1 MDAENG
7 KNPSSVNEDFA
18 CKKHVKFFKRC
29 LDVLPSAYSSLDT
42 SRVTVAFFALSGLD
56 ILNSLHLVENNKE
69 EIIEWIYSNQKLPDK
84 TSNASMER
92 CGFRGSSTTA
102 CHRPLSQDAC
112 DYDCSH
118 IAMTYTALGSLLI
131 LGDDLSRVNR
141 PAVIES
147 LKALQLP
154 DGSFQPTVDGSEN
167 DMRFIYCACCIS
179 YILNDWS
186 GVDIPRVVEYIKK
199 SRSYDF
205 GFGQGPSLEAHGGST
220 FCAIASLVLMNR
232 LESSFEPNEL
242 EQIKKW
248 CLFRQKSGFQGRP
261 NKPVDTCYSFWV
273 GASLELLGA
282 FSCVDFLA
290 NRDYLISTQAAMTG
304 GFSKWPGNHP
314 DALHTYFGLCGMSLM
329 QEPGLNAIHA
339 ALNITQRAADHLN
352 KLHNQMIR

>member
-1 MDAENG
+1 MEIENDTS
-7 KNPSSVNEDFA
+7 KEIVNEDFV
-18 CKKHVKFFKRC
+18 CKKHIQYFKRC
-29 LDVLPSAYSSLDT
+29 LEVLPSPYSSLDT
-42 SRVTVAFFALSGLD
+42 SRITVAFFALSGLD
-56 ILNSLHLVENNKE
+56 ILNSLDLVEKNKND
-69 EIIEWIYSNQKLPDK
+69 IIEWIYSNQKLPSES
-84 TSNASMER
+84 SNSSTLR

-102 CHRPLSQDAC
+102 CDRVLSQDIC
-112 DYDCSH
+112 EYDCSH
-118 IAMTYTALGSLLI
+118 IAMTYTALASLLI

-141 PAVIES
+141 PAVIAA

-186 GVDIPRVVEYIKK
+186 GVDIPRVVQYIKE

-220 FCAIASLVLMNR
+220 FCALASLVLMNQ
-232 LESSFEPNEL
+232 LNSSFEAKEL
-242 EQIKKW
+242 EKIKRW
-248 CLFRQKSGFQGRP
+248 CLVRQKSGFQGRP

-282 FSCVDFLA
+282 FSCVDFPA
-290 NRDYLISTQAAMTG
+290 NREYLISAQATITG

-314 DALHTYFGLCGMSLM
+314 DALHTYFGLCGMTLM
-329 QEPGLNAIHA
+329 QEPGLNSIHA
-339 ALNITQRAADHLN
+339 ALNVTQRAANHLS
-352 KLHNQMIR
+352 KLHKHMNR